1 MGVFPA
7 DCIRVTIKPASG
19 SDYYQVFLVCV
30 NTGQEGLRDTFV
42 IGCKGRQ
49 QATVYDVGGTSWEKV
64 WELMEGTRLWL
75 GSAQSYPWRGLA
87 KVRRLCEGD
96 EVAAGGGG

>member
-7 DCIRVTIKPASG
+7 DCIRVMIKPALG

-30 NTGQEGLRDTFV
+30 NMGQEGLRDTFV

-49 QATVYDVGGTSWEKV
+49 QATVYDMGGTS
-64 WELMEGTRLWL
+64 
-75 GSAQSYPWRGLA
+75 
-87 KVRRLCEGD
+87 
-96 EVAAGGGG
+96 

>member
-49 QATVYDVGGTSWEKV
+49 QATVYDVGGTS
-64 WELMEGTRLWL
+64 
-75 GSAQSYPWRGLA
+75 
-87 KVRRLCEGD
+87 
-96 EVAAGGGG
+96 

>member
-1 MGVFPA
+1 MGLSALKQGNWTPEQGLPGKAKLSSRGQCPLAKSMGVFPA

-49 QATVYDVGGTSWEKV
+49 QATVYDMGGTS
-64 WELMEGTRLWL
+64 
-75 GSAQSYPWRGLA
+75 
-87 KVRRLCEGD
+87 
-96 EVAAGGGG
+96 

>member
-1 MGVFPA
+1 MGLSALKQGNWTPEQGLPGKAKLSSRGQCPLAKSMGVFPA

-49 QATVYDVGGTSWEKV
+49 QATVYDVGGTS
-64 WELMEGTRLWL
+64 
-75 GSAQSYPWRGLA
+75 
-87 KVRRLCEGD
+87 
-96 EVAAGGGG
+96 